1 VKQFVLAA
9 ALLSAFFVSAQN
21 ASKAQLGVR
30 LSSESASCSL
40 RGKVRFEV
48 VRVNTGNGRLLIYR
62 RWEWGT
68 ISKLRVFDSKGN
80 EITDV
85 LWPIDD
91 PPSLR
96 STDFIL
102 LNSGESLGTPL
113 TMSVKQFAKSP
124 GDYEFLVEYRS
135 YLSEDLVRKYIP
147 SREVQFW
154 SRERSTVT
162 SNKIKLRIT
171 E

>member
-1 VKQFVLAA
+1 M
-9 ALLSAFFVSAQN
+9 
-21 ASKAQLGVR
+21 GVGHN
-30 LSSESASCSL
+30 LQA
-40 RGKVRFEV
+40 
-48 VRVNTGNGRLLIYR
+48 
-62 RWEWGT
+62 
-68 ISKLRVFDSKGN
+68 RVFDSKGN

-102 LNSGESLGTPL
+102 LNSRESLGTPL
-113 TMSVKQFAKSP
+113 TMSVKEFAESP
-124 GDYEFLVEYRS
+124 GNYEFLIEYRI
-135 YLSEDLVRKYIP
+135 YLSEDLVSKYIP
-147 SREVQFW
+147 SRDVPFW